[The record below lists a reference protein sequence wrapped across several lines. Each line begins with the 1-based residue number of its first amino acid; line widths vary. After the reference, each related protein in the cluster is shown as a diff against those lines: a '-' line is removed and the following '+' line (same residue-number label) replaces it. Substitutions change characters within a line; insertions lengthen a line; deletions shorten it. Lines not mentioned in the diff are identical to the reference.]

1 MGATTALQT
10 QTTCYTPSQS
20 LVGIGF
26 SGMLMSMLG
35 RNNPIG
41 IVIAAFMIKY
51 LEQGTAILYFVDNS
65 VPSEIVAIVEGIII
79 MLISSQY
86 FLRRFRERRLLKEG
100 LEEHAE

>member
-1 MGATTALQT
+1 MGATTHLLT
-10 QTTCYTPSQS
+10 LTSYYTPAQS

-26 SGMLMSMLG
+26 SGMLLSMLG

-41 IVIAAFMIKY
+41 IVIAAFFIKY
-51 LEQGTAILYFVDNS
+51 LEQGAAVLYFVDSS
-65 VPSEIVAIVEGIII
+65 VPSEIVAIVEGIVI

-86 FLRRFRERRLLKEG
+86 FLRKLRERKLLEEG

>member
-1 MGATTALQT
+1 
-10 QTTCYTPSQS
+10 
-20 LVGIGF
+20 
-26 SGMLMSMLG
+26 MLLSMLG

-41 IVIAAFMIKY
+41 IVIASFLIKY

-79 MLISSQY
+79 MLISSQH
-86 FLRRFRERRLLKEG
+86 FLRKFRERQLLKEG

>member
-1 MGATTALQT
+1 
-10 QTTCYTPSQS
+10 
-20 LVGIGF
+20 
-26 SGMLMSMLG
+26 
-35 RNNPIG
+35 
-41 IVIAAFMIKY
+41 MIKY

-86 FLRRFRERRLLKEG
+86 FLRRFRERQLLKEG